1 MRNSCAIQ
9 RRQTYLLCA
18 LQSDRQEESCHAH
31 ALSSHAHKDN
41 AFCQHRLR
49 EYRGEQDR
57 YGTRHHEP
65 ATLAN
70 KIINIY

>member
-1 MRNSCAIQ
+1 MRNLCAIQ
-9 RRQTYLLCA
+9 RRQTYLVCA
-18 LQSDRQEESCHAH
+18 PLVRLYAH
-31 ALSSHAHKDN
+31 TDN
-41 AFCQHRLR
+41 AFSQHILQ

-57 YGTRHHEP
+57 YGTRHHGP